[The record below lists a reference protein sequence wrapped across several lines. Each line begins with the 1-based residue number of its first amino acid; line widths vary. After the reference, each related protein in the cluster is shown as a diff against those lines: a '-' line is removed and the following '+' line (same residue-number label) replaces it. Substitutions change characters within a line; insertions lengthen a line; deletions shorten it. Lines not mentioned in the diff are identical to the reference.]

1 MMTPR
6 NLIFAG
12 LAAVGVSGLALA
24 ALRGGVSLNTLL
36 LIVIG
41 TLVAAVVGLA
51 VSVMKARRSGG
62 GIEDALKAQAERE
75 AASYAPDRK
84 AEIARMQESFD
95 AAIAQ
100 LQASSLGGTGWFG
113 RGKKALSAL
122 PWYLVVGPPGAG
134 KTTAILQ
141 SGLRFPAGAERVRGV
156 GGTRNCDWFF
166 SDQAILID
174 TAGRYTTE
182 DEDREEWDAFLD
194 ALRESRPDRPING
207 VLVGISAQDLLGDP
221 RGLEDHADNIRRRVD
236 ELVARLGLKLPV
248 YLVVTKT
255 DLIPG
260 FVELFGELDRDA
272 REQVWGA
279 TVEPYSTA
287 DPAEIVEREF
297 DGLQEALRPHRN
309 ARLARNLRREERQ
322 RVYDFALEFG
332 ALRERLARFAAI
344 VFAPTPLADGPLF
357 RGFYFT
363 SGTQEGAPIDRVIGA
378 LASQF
383 GLQTPPPPRPP
394 AEPKSYFLKDVF
406 TDVVFPD
413 RYVARRTKRAA
424 GATWRA
430 LTRTGLTALGVGAV
444 AALLLGV
451 AATRSNLS
459 LRQLVQTAEAASGVT
474 FGADGARYSDV
485 ERLDALRE
493 HAERLGSAQPVRK
506 TLLLGL
512 DRSATVADP
521 AQRLYYG
528 LARDLVD
535 VYAMSQLRASLAR
548 AQRVDAPDSLDAPG
562 ETRAAQQ
569 AARRVD
575 IENDLEAY
583 LLLTSHADSLA
594 TSASLRDAL
603 KTRLAELAP
612 RGALGDEAGD
622 REAMRALVTLQ
633 TEAFVDGL
641 AAGRAE
647 PFPVDRPLV
656 DAAIAVVDVP
666 PTLDGLYAR
675 IQREALARL
684 QPFGLAQAVPQ
695 EYLDLFAPAGEVPG
709 FFTRDGWDR
718 VVKRRFEQ
726 AAADPAAEYW
736 ALGRAAADLP
746 PELRDE
752 AGVYDALV
760 ARYQREYVAAWQRFL
775 HSVTYKKVGNAEAE
789 ARLAVLGAATDSP
802 IGWLLA
808 TVTEQTT
815 LPPEDVAPRSE
826 GFLARTADAV
836 ASAVGR
842 GGADADS
849 AVVADPIGEAFAG
862 IHNLNAGGL
871 SAGQASEGL
880 SAALEALAQ
889 FGRRI
894 AVAAT
899 DPAMAR
905 SMLADTKDIVE
916 QGTRGMDRQ
925 TRANLFF
932 APLDISTREAVQV
945 AEAAEA
951 DAASEAAQGALDE
964 ARSAY
969 AETIAGRYPFSASSS
984 RDAALDDVRAF
995 FGPGGDLETLADA
1008 LGDDASPAMQA
1019 AIEKGRAIGRGL
1031 FGGGDLTFRLRPEIP
1046 TYSSDA
1052 AQRELAVDAVAIG
1065 VHGTNS
1071 VYQLGSTRWSDV
1083 RWPGAPSAY
1092 VTIQRRDGPLT
1103 REYEGDWAIFR
1114 LLQNATIRARGGTL
1128 YDVRWSFREGPH
1140 TVTAQYEMRT
1150 TSETSPLADPPSFF
1164 QFSLPRSAR

>member
-6 NLIFAG
+6 KLIFSG
-12 LAAVGVSGLALA
+12 LAAVGVSGLFLA
-24 ALRGGVSLNTLL
+24 ALRGGVPLNTLL

-51 VSVMKARRSGG
+51 VAAMKARRSGG

-100 LQASSLGGTGWFG
+100 LEASSLGGTSWFG
-113 RGKKALSAL
+113 KGKKALGAL
-122 PWYLVVGPPGAG
+122 PWYLFVGPPGAG
-134 KTTAILQ
+134 KTTAILK

-166 SDQAILID
+166 SDQAILVD

-182 DEDREEWDAFLD
+182 DEDHEEWDAFLD

-236 ELVARLGLKLPV
+236 ELVGRLGLRLPV

-260 FVELFGELDRDA
+260 FVEFFGELDRDA
-272 REQVWGA
+272 RAQVWGA
-279 TVEPYSTA
+279 TVEPYTTA
-287 DPAEIVEREF
+287 DPAEVVEREF

-332 ALRERLARFAAI
+332 ALRERLARFASI

-363 SGTQEGAPIDRVIGA
+363 SGTQEGAPIDRVIAA

-383 GLQTPPPPRPP
+383 GLQTPRPPRPP
-394 AEPKSYFLKDVF
+394 AEAKSYFLKDVF

-444 AALLLGV
+444 AALLLGF
-451 AATRSNLS
+451 AATRSSLS
-459 LRQLVQTAEAASGVT
+459 LRQLAQTAEAASGVT
-474 FGADGARYSDV
+474 FGAEGARYSDV

-493 HAERLGSAQPVRK
+493 HAARLGSAQPVRK

-512 DRSATVADP
+512 DRSAAVADP
-521 AQRLYYG
+521 ARRLYYG

-548 AQRVDAPDSLDAPG
+548 AQRFDAPDTLDTPG
-562 ETRAAQQ
+562 ETLAAQR

-594 TSASLRDAL
+594 ASAYLQAAL

-612 RGALGDEAGD
+612 RGALGDGAGD
-622 REAMRALVTLQ
+622 REAMTALVTQQ

-641 AAGRAE
+641 AAGLAE
-647 PFPVDRPLV
+647 PFPADPRLV

-666 PTLDGLYAR
+666 PTLDGLYTR

-684 QPFGLAQAVPQ
+684 PAFGLARAVPP

-726 AAADPAAEYW
+726 AAANPAGEYW
-736 ALGRAAADLP
+736 VLGRSSAELP
-746 PELRDE
+746 SELRDE
-752 AGVYDALV
+752 GAVYDALV
-760 ARYQREYVAAWQRFL
+760 DRYQGEYVASWQRFL
-775 HSVTYKKVGNAEAE
+775 HSVRYKKVGNAEAE
-789 ARLAVLGAATDSP
+789 ARLALLGSATDSP

-808 TVTEQTT
+808 TVSEQTT
-815 LPPEDVAPRSE
+815 IPKADVAPRSQ
-826 GFLARTADAV
+826 GLLGRA
-836 ASAVGR
+836 ASAVGL
-842 GGADADS
+842 GDGAGVDS
-849 AVVADPIGEAFAG
+849 AAVPDPIGEAFAG
-862 IHNLNAGGL
+862 IHRLNAAGL
-871 SAGQASEGL
+871 GAGEASDGL
-880 SAALEALAQ
+880 YAALEALAQ

-894 AVAAT
+894 ALAAG
-899 DPAMAR
+899 DAGMAR
-905 SMLADTKDIVE
+905 DLLAETKDIVE
-916 QGTRGMDRQ
+916 QGTRGMDLQ

-932 APLDISTREAVQV
+932 SPLDISQRAAVTAAEGEAADAA
-945 AEAAEA
+945 AEAAQE
-951 DAASEAAQGALDE
+951 ALDE
-964 ARSAY
+964 ARGAY
-969 AETIAGRYPFSASSS
+969 AETIAGRYPFTASSS

-995 FGPGGDLETLADA
+995 FGPGGVLETLADE
-1008 LGDDASPAMQA
+1008 LGDDASPAMNA

-1046 TYSSDA
+1046 IYSSDA

-1071 VYQLGSTRWSDV
+1071 VYQLGSPRWSDM
-1083 RWPGAPSAY
+1083 RWPGSPGAY

-1103 REYEGDWAIFR
+1103 REVEGDWALFR
-1114 LLQNATIRARGGTL
+1114 LLQSATIRARGGTL

-1150 TSETSPLADPPSFF
+1150 TSGDSPLANPRSFF